1 MASKHL
7 AYAKWSSVM
16 RKLDNKIK
24 ADYLNRKSGKTKK
37 NERKK
42 DDK

>member
-24 ADYLNRKSGKTKK
+24 HDMLTRKAVKVTKSNK
-37 NERKK
+37 KK
-42 DDK
+42 DN